1 MLVIRCLEETVYNCQ
16 IFLILIRPC
25 AKLVNENWILI
36 VAVKEQQSAHLC
48 HCQLEG
54 GWWAGP
60 SISVSEGE
68 VGVRGA
74 ERGIRTKCSA
84 ARQCSYTAKSHAVK
98 WLLELYSKVASY
110 RALTFPT
117 LAKAVNS
124 HSQSIVYSK
133 SHSFSCDGWEY
144 YQLSPGMLQIQ
155 QCVYVLAKLL
165 YNFLLVK
172 EVLICVRH
180 CSEFADIETMAVIGE
195 ESWWCTLFGDD
206 L

>member
-36 VAVKEQQSAHLC
+36 VAVKEQQSVHLC

-68 VGVRGA
+68 VGVRGQREA
-74 ERGIRTKCSA
+74 YEPNVALRDNAVTQQRAMQLSDCLNCTLRLPAIER
-84 ARQCSYTAKSHAVK
+84 
-98 WLLELYSKVASY
+98 
-110 RALTFPT
+110 
-117 LAKAVNS
+117 S
-124 HSQSIVYSK
+124 HSPHWRRLWTVTPNQLFIK